1 MSKFETLEKNEL
13 AHIAEAINR
22 VTSIPCLIDGEI
34 NTEEDWNTKV
44 QFKESV
50 NADNV
55 IVWTL
60 DKPEGV
66 TYAVVKAKQDEIIAE
81 YDALAYARAR
91 KQEYPNV
98 DDFMEAYTE
107 KEIGGNS
114 SKWDEY
120 VIKYNKVRSDNPKL

>member
-1 MSKFETLEKNEL
+1 MTDIIQAIL
-13 AHIAEAINR
+13 AINPDAQ
-22 VTSIPCLIDGEI
+22 V
-34 NTEEDWNTKV
+34 
-44 QFKESV
+44 SV
-50 NADNV
+50 NAEDINQ
-55 IVWTL
+55 ITWHDGNPTNITNEQIL
-60 DKPEGV
+60 
-66 TYAVVKAKQDEIIAE
+66 AKQTELQAA
-81 YDALAYARAR
+81 YDALGYARAR